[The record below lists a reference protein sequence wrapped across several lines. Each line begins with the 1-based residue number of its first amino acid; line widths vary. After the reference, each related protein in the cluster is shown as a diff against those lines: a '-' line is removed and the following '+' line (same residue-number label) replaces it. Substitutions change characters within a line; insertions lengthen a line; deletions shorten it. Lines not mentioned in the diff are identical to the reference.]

1 MMKFL
6 LFSVSLVLLLAP
18 AVFAQTQSKTGI
30 PFELLPSGHILVK
43 AEVDGVQGSFIFD
56 TGAGL
61 TVFTKAFF
69 HKLPHV
75 VKEDGGYTGFR
86 ATGERLDI
94 DLFFVN
100 NVVLGGFRKAKEE
113 VSWVDINLGGID
125 GIISLKLL
133 ETQPFTIDFT
143 NKVIHLE
150 SAQTLA
156 GIKKTA
162 SIVPIQLEQSRG
174 KSLSIFSYFKVND
187 TLRLQLALDSGA
199 GKDVFR
205 LNAKYLASLQVNT
218 SDTAYVRKIEKRSE
232 INGSEHVSS
241 IYITL
246 LKKLSSEKA
255 PAVNVT
261 NFPVQFVEGL
271 IYDGIIW
278 INWLG
283 AKITFD
289 LAGEVLLVRK

>member
-1 MMKFL
+1 MKFL
-6 LFSVSLVLLLAP
+6 LFSVSLVLLLVP
-18 AVFAQTQSKTGI
+18 AAFAQTQSKTDI

-61 TVFTKAFF
+61 TVFTKEFF
-69 HKLPHV
+69 HKLPHA

-94 DLFFVN
+94 DLFLVN
-100 NVVLGGFRKAKEE
+100 NMVLGNFRKAKEE

-125 GIISLKLL
+125 GIIALKFL
-133 ETQPFTIDFT
+133 EAQPFTIDFT

-156 GIKKTA
+156 VIKKTA

-187 TLRLQLALDSGA
+187 TLHLQLALDSGA

-205 LNAKYLASLQVNT
+205 LNAKYLQVLQVNT
-218 SDTAYVRKIEKRSE
+218 SDTAHVRKIEKRSE
-232 INGSEHVSS
+232 INGSEHVSN
-241 IYITL
+241 IYVTS

-255 PAVNVT
+255 PAVST
-261 NFPVQFVEGL
+261 TGFPVQFVEGL

-283 AKITFD
+283 SKITFD
-289 LAGEVLLVRK
+289 LAGEALLVRK